1 MNRIAVLLLHAAA
14 PALGI
19 ILGLLGIATLH
30 VNLLGWLLFLG
41 GVGYTAGTVIMAHIR
56 GEGLLQAAPN
66 SPAVTAGADDRTF
79 WLVAAGMVSVFCL
92 SPLEFLYL
100 NADVLP
106 IDSLDAGGAGVVAA
120 GSGIL
125 AWARRSKP
133 RPGSGK
139 TRDAAGHTLLQ
150 AGPYRCIRHPD
161 HAGYLLASLGM
172 AIGYGSIY
180 GFAAWL
186 FLLLPA
192 VIHHIRT
199 SDGRLSAQF
208 GIEFQE
214 YAAKTKRLV
223 PGVW

>member
-14 PALGI
+14 PAPGI
-19 ILGLLGIATLH
+19 ILGVLGIATLRM
-30 VNLLGWLLFLG
+30 NLLGWLLFLG
-41 GVGYTAGTVIMAHIR
+41 GVGYAAGSVIMAYIR
-56 GEGLLQAAPN
+56 GGGLLETAPH
-66 SPAVTAGADDRTF
+66 SPTATAGADDRTF
-79 WLVAAGMVSVFCL
+79 WLVAAGVFSVFCL

-100 NADVLP
+100 NAEALP

-120 GSGIL
+120 GGSIL

-133 RPGSGK
+133 GSGRTK
-139 TRDAAGHTLLQ
+139 DAAGRALLQ
-150 AGPYRCIRHPD
+150 GGPYHFIRHPD
-161 HAGYLLASLGM
+161 HAGYLLAALGM

-186 FLLLPA
+186 FLLVPA
-192 VIHHIRT
+192 VIHHIQTNDR
-199 SDGRLSAQF
+199 RLSAQF
-208 GIEFQE
+208 GIKFQE

>member
-19 ILGLLGIATLH
+19 ILGLLGIATLRM
-30 VNLLGWLLFLG
+30 NLLGWLLFLG

-56 GEGLLQAAPN
+56 GEGFLETAPN
-66 SPAVTAGADDRTF
+66 RPTATAGADDRTF
-79 WLVAAGMVSVFCL
+79 WLVAAGMLSVFCL

-100 NADVLP
+100 NAEFLP

-120 GSGIL
+120 GGSIL

-133 RPGSGK
+133 RPGSARTK
-139 TRDAAGHTLLQ
+139 EAAGHALLQ
-150 AGPYRCIRHPD
+150 GGPYHFIRHPD
-161 HAGYLLASLGM
+161 HAGYLLAALGM
-172 AIGYGSIY
+172 AIGYGSIS

-192 VIHHIRT
+192 VIHHVQAGDR
-199 SDGRLSAQF
+199 RLSAQF